1 MSSARPAKKIT
12 MMINK
17 AVLTNRS
24 IRKNRT
30 ASISGGEAETQRKPF
45 VKVNIQRRSGLWPPV
60 QRTTAI

>member
-1 MSSARPAKKIT
+1 